1 MSNSNDDLARGV
13 LDAAFD
19 LRRVLRAHLPESGT
33 DETLPLAQAEV
44 VRTVLAFPDSR
55 IGDIATRLKLR
66 HNTVS
71 TLVRTLV
78 DKGLLDRH
86 PDPTDGRAVVLR
98 VNEERTARR
107 ERRTDRRIEVLSA
120 EIGQLTPAER
130 RAVEKALPAM
140 VKLNEGLRLVSENV

>member
-1 MSNSNDDLARGV
+1 VSHSSDDLARGV

-55 IGDIATRLKLR
+55 IGDIADRLKLR
-66 HNTVS
+66 QNTVS

-78 DKGLLDRH
+78 EKGLLERR
-86 PDPTDGRAVVLR
+86 PDPADGRAVVLR

-107 ERRTDRRIEVLSA
+107 ERRTDRRVEVLAA
-120 EIGQLTPAER
+120 ELEKLTATER
-130 RAVEKALPAM
+130 RAVEKALPTL
-140 VKLNEGLRLVSENV
+140 VKLNEGLRHVRENT